1 MVKLLSTLGI
11 GCCAKIVQKRQR
23 LSAGLLLGSGK
34 VEEICQLAK
43 DHGATHIVIDHPLTG
58 SQSRNIEDLTTCR
71 VMDRSAVILEIFARH
86 ARTKEA
92 RTQVEIARLEY
103 MMPRM
108 VGAWTHFTK
117 QEGSGAGE
125 KQIELDRRKAR
136 ERILF
141 MKKQL
146 KTIRKERD
154 VKSKMRRNELKV
166 SIVGYTNSG
175 KTTLMNMLTNSG
187 AKGEDRLFATLD
199 ASVRSINPG
208 GNPNVLLS
216 DTVGFIR
223 NLPPTLV
230 ASFKS
235 TLEEVLSANLL
246 LHIIDVSADQFELQM
261 KTTEDVLAE
270 IGAGDIPVI
279 LVFNKIDRLEDPF
292 RARLLRKRFPNCFL
306 LSALSAE
313 DVKTLNGH
321 IISYFTEQ
329 FAEVKL
335 ALPFGDQ
342 EAWSLVHRSCVILD
356 VSYENEGLAHF
367 RVKAAP
373 AVLAKLKEFVIED

>member
-1 MVKLLSTLGI
+1 MARLLNTLGI
-11 GCCAKIVQKRQR
+11 GCCAKVIQKRQR

-34 VEEICQLAK
+34 VEEICQMAK
-43 DHGATHIVIDHPLTG
+43 DQGATHIVIDHPLSG
-58 SQSRNIEDLTTCR
+58 SQSRNIEEMTACR
-71 VMDRSAVILEIFARH
+71 VMDRSAVILDIFAKH
-86 ARTKEA
+86 AKTKEA

-108 VGAWTHFTK
+108 VGAWTHFAK
-117 QEGSGAGE
+117 QEGSGTGE
-125 KQIELDRRKAR
+125 KQIEMDRRKAR
-136 ERILF
+136 ELILLLQ
-141 MKKQL
+141 KKL
-146 KTIRKERD
+146 KIIRKERD

-208 GNPNVLLS
+208 THPNVLLS

-261 KTTEDVLAE
+261 KTTEDVLGD

-313 DVKTLNGH
+313 DVKKLNTH
-321 IISYFTEQ
+321 IISFFTEQ
-329 FAEVKL
+329 FSEVTL
-335 ALPFGDQ
+335 ALPFGEQ
-342 EAWSLVHRSCVILD
+342 EAWSLVHRNCVILD
-356 VSYENEGLAHF
+356 VSYEIEGLAYF

-373 AVLAKLKEFVIED
+373 AIVAKLKEFIIED